1 MKKTVD
7 LCIVGG
13 AGSGLCAAVRARQC
27 GVKSVLVI
35 DKQPKMGGCT
45 RMAQG
50 MFSCDSPVQKRNGDK
65 MLTADECFNFHMA
78 MTNCEPDGKLVRK
91 WLTTTGKVVGWLEDY
106 TGVEFIEAA
115 PWSTGLP
122 SYHMTAKPTGNDIV
136 NHLLDKCRELG
147 VELIN
152 GVRARHLTTDED
164 GNVIGVQAEGPDGE
178 AWDIRATRVILA
190 TGSISANKE
199 LVARFYAQDGD
210 MSNVRIMAN
219 VPHNTGDGLI
229 MAEELG
235 AANTPV
241 GNLYIGPHNHPSN
254 PRTALLLRRP
264 HTIKVNL
271 NGERFVNEDQII
283 TRYWGWTQAVA
294 LNRQPKKMCWGIVDS
309 ALLRYWL
316 EHKQNYYP
324 LEMIHG
330 TGHTNIKDDY
340 GKDDA
345 KSLDRVSPTKWLD
358 HIMDDIEAEIAAGR
372 IVRCDTMEEVAAAIG
387 CPVETIRTTIE
398 DYNRYCEQGY
408 DEEFLKNKDYLFPLK
423 EFPMYVMVGH
433 QGIDTP
439 IGGLRIDH
447 NQKVIRKD
455 FTPIPNL
462 YACGILTGGWMGR
475 NYGFFGSE
483 MSYVTYSGYAAG
495 ENAARDILAGKAQE
509 A

>member
-1 MKKTVD
+1 MKKAVD

-13 AGSGLCAAVRARQC
+13 AGAGLCAAVRAAQC
-27 GVKSVLVI
+27 GVKSILVI

-50 MFSCDSPVQKRNGDK
+50 MFSCDSPVQQRNGDK
-65 MLTADECFNFHMA
+65 MLSADECFTYHMD
-78 MTNCEPDGKLVRK
+78 MTNWEPDARLVRK
-91 WLTTTGKVVGWLEDY
+91 WMTTTGKVVNWLEEY
-106 TGVEFIEAA
+106 AGVEFIQAA

-122 SYHMTAKPTGNDIV
+122 SYHMCAKPTGNEIV
-136 NHLLDKCRELG
+136 NHLLVKCDELG
-147 VELIN
+147 VELMTRT
-152 GVRARHLTTDED
+152 RAKHLMTDD
-164 GNVIGVQAEGPDGE
+164 AGNVIGVQAEKDGE
-178 AWDIRATRVILA
+178 GLEITARRTILA

-199 LVARFYAQDGD
+199 LIARFYAQDGD
-210 MSNVRIMAN
+210 MSGVRIMAD

-235 AANTPV
+235 AGTTPI

-264 HTIKVNL
+264 HVVKVNRD
-271 NGERFVNEDQII
+271 GERFTNEDQII
-283 TRYWGWTQAVA
+283 TRYWGWTLAVS
-294 LNRQPKKMCWGIVDS
+294 LNRQPNKMCYGIMDS
-309 ALLRYWL
+309 SLLRYYL
-316 EHKQNYYP
+316 ENKQNYYP

-345 KSLDRVSPTKWLD
+345 KSLDWVSPTKWLD
-358 HIMDDIEAEIAAGR
+358 NIVKDIESEIAAGR
-372 IVRCDTMEEVAAAIG
+372 IVKCESYREMADAIG
-387 CPVETIRTTIE
+387 CTEEAIRTTIE
-398 DYNRYCEQGY
+398 NYNRYCEQGY
-408 DEEFLKNKDYLFPLK
+408 DEELLKEADYLFPLT

-439 IGGLRIDH
+439 IGGLRINH
-447 NQKVIRKD
+447 EQKVLTKELY
-455 FTPIPNL
+455 PIPNL

-495 ENAARDILAGKAQE
+495 ENAARDILN
-509 A
+509 

>member
-1 MKKTVD
+1 MKKNVD
-7 LCIVGG
+7 LCVIGG
-13 AGSGLCAAVRARQC
+13 AGAGLCAAVRASEL
-27 GVKSVLVI
+27 GVNDVLVI

-50 MFSCDSPVQKRNGDK
+50 VFSCESPVQKRTGVK
-65 MLTADECFNFHMA
+65 MISADECFKYHMD

-91 WLTTTGKVVGWLEDY
+91 WLTNTGKVIGWLEDY
-106 TGVEFIEAA
+106 AGVEFIEAA

-122 SYHMTAKPTGNDIV
+122 SYHMCAKPTGNEIV
-136 NHLLDKCRELG
+136 NHLIAKAEETG
-147 VELIN
+147 VELCN
-152 GVRARHLTTDED
+152 NVRARHLITDSQ
-164 GNVIGVQAEGPDGE
+164 GNVTGVQAEDQDGQVWE
-178 AWDIRATRVILA
+178 ISAKCVVIA

-199 LVARFYAQDGD
+199 LIKRFYAQDGD
-210 MSNVRIMAN
+210 MSGVRIMAD

-235 AANTPV
+235 ADTTPI

-264 HTIKVNL
+264 HTIKVNK
-271 NGERFVNEDQII
+271 NGERFVDEDMII
-283 TRYWGWTQAVA
+283 TRWWGWTQAVA
-294 LNRQPKKMCWGIVDS
+294 LNHQPDKMCYGIMDTS
-309 ALLRYWL
+309 LLRYWL
-316 EHKQNYYP
+316 EHKKNYYP

-330 TGHTNIKDDY
+330 TGNTNIKADY

-345 KSLDRVSPTKWLD
+345 KSLDRVNPTKWLD
-358 HIMDDIEAEIAAGR
+358 HIEEDIEKEIIAGR
-372 IVRCDTMEEVAAAIG
+372 IFKCNSYAEMAEVIG
-387 CPVETIRTTIE
+387 CTEDAIRTTIK
-398 DYNRYCEQGY
+398 DYNGYCEQGY
-408 DEEFLKNKDYLFPLK
+408 DEEFLKDKEYLFPLT

-447 NQKVIRKD
+447 NQRVVRKD
-455 FTPIPNL
+455 CRPIPNL
-462 YACGILTGGWMGR
+462 YAAGIVSGGWMGR

-495 ENAARDILAGKAQE
+495 ENTAKAILG
-509 A
+509 

>member
-1 MKKTVD
+1 
-7 LCIVGG
+7 
-13 AGSGLCAAVRARQC
+13 
-27 GVKSVLVI
+27 
-35 DKQPKMGGCT
+35 
-45 RMAQG
+45 
-50 MFSCDSPVQKRNGDK
+50 
-65 MLTADECFNFHMA
+65 
-78 MTNCEPDGKLVRK
+78 
-91 WLTTTGKVVGWLEDY
+91 
-106 TGVEFIEAA
+106 
-115 PWSTGLP
+115 
-122 SYHMTAKPTGNDIV
+122 
-136 NHLLDKCRELG
+136 
-147 VELIN
+147 
-152 GVRARHLTTDED
+152 
-164 GNVIGVQAEGPDGE
+164 
-178 AWDIRATRVILA
+178 
-190 TGSISANKE
+190 
-199 LVARFYAQDGD
+199 
-210 MSNVRIMAN
+210 
-219 VPHNTGDGLI
+219 
-229 MAEELG
+229 
-235 AANTPV
+235 
-241 GNLYIGPHNHPSN
+241 
-254 PRTALLLRRP
+254 
-264 HTIKVNL
+264 
-271 NGERFVNEDQII
+271 
-283 TRYWGWTQAVA
+283 
-294 LNRQPKKMCWGIVDS
+294 
-309 ALLRYWL
+309 
-316 EHKQNYYP
+316 
-324 LEMIHG
+324 MIHG